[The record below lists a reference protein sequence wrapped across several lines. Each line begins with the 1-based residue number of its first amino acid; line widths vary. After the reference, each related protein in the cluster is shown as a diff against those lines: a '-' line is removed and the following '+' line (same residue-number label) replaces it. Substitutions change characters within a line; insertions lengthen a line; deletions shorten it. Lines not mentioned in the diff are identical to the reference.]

1 MKKKMFGD
9 AHSLIFNMARKLRG
23 SQTHAESLLWNY
35 LKAKPFGFKFR
46 RQHPYSVYI
55 FDFYCHSIKLVIEVD
70 GSIHDVLEIKQN
82 DELRQRLVEKDGITV
97 IRFSNEKVVNKFE
110 EVIDELN
117 KYLVNQK

>member
-1 MKKKMFGD
+1 
-9 AHSLIFNMARKLRG
+9 
-23 SQTHAESLLWNY
+23 

-82 DELRQRLVEKDGITV
+82 DELRQRLVEKDGIMV